1 MMTLLLLGPRPS
13 GNLLSAAWD
22 TQGPALTSTSLYR
35 GVGEER
41 LDLTDP
47 CVDFTFKL

>member
-22 TQGPALTSTSLYR
+22 THGPALTSATPYR
-35 GVGEER
+35 CAGEER

>member
-13 GNLLSAAWD
+13 GNLLSAARD
-22 TQGPALTSTSLYR
+22 TQGPALTSASPYR

-47 CVDFTFKL
+47 RVDFTFKL